1 MDLEVSAGCANP
13 SSRGLWGATLC
24 CSLDGLLQLLPEEGL
39 LSCVVCCVLSSDART
54 RVADGG
60 SDSDSGDAFLRRGQG
75 AKRREQKM
83 DEMRRSKQTAAEA
96 PGLNL
101 PSVRHQTDFP
111 HQWALF
117 QVCVLPDS
125 YPSVRVVGHFC
136 PPDGVSNLGDKWIG
150 K

>member
-1 MDLEVSAGCANP
+1 MF
-13 SSRGLWGATLC
+13 
-24 CSLDGLLQLLPEEGL
+24 CS
-39 LSCVVCCVLSSDART
+39 VLSSDART

-83 DEMRRSKQTAAEA
+83 DEMRRSKQTAGEA